1 MSTQNRLTDAEL
13 FARYLGQA
21 AELPAALRKQV
32 EATWEGAPVLAY
44 ALADLDAELRFHDSW
59 LVLGA
64 DRAAVVSDRELST
77 FARARISGV
86 SVEAGLSCRVL
97 RLHGDAGEP
106 PLCELYF
113 TQRQRRSMDG
123 LAFVLEQALEGRTVP
138 LADADRLY
146 AESVLDPVR
155 EAQALVVS
163 NKLAVVWRLLSYLAP
178 YKRRVVL
185 GTSAA
190 FGITVASMAPPLL
203 TGYLVDRVISPVQNG
218 SASGDV
224 VSTVAWLAVA
234 GIALVYVL
242 RQLCVW
248 LRLRLMTELG
258 ELVAGDLRDEVY
270 DHLHKL
276 SMSFFSRKKT
286 GSLITR
292 VSSDTDRVWEFLAF
306 GVVEVSLSVVMLL
319 GLGAILIWL
328 DWRLGLV
335 ITLPV
340 PLLCFAIYKNGQSM
354 EQLFL
359 RAWRKWS
366 RLTDVLSDTI
376 PGIRVVK
383 AFNQERREKRRFKER
398 NDDCVSEFNRI
409 HAVWTGFWP
418 LLMFGVQLTIVIV
431 WTTALPRLLS
441 DHSTLGPP
449 LSTGTFV
456 SFLLYM
462 TMFVQPIETIG
473 QVARILHRATTSAH
487 RVFEVLDTEPE
498 VRDHAEPIKLENLRG
513 AIEFKDVTFG
523 YDGVRQVI
531 RGMSFQVRPGEL
543 IGLVGPSGGGKTTL
557 INLITRFYD
566 VSGGQVLVDGIDLRA
581 LDSGAYR
588 SQVGIVLQ
596 DPYLFHG
603 SILEN
608 IRYGLPD
615 ATLEQVLE
623 AARAANAHDF
633 VCKLP
638 LGYDTIVGERGHTLS
653 GGERQRISIA
663 RAVLRNPRILILDEA
678 TSAVDTETER
688 KIQDALDRLVAGRTV
703 FAIAHRLST
712 LRRASRLFVIEN
724 GNLAEVGTHAELLD
738 KHDGIYRKLFTLQQ
752 ELHHAA

>member
-1 MSTQNRLTDAEL
+1 MSTHKKLTDAEL
-13 FARYLGQA
+13 FERYLGQA
-21 AELPAALRKQV
+21 AKLPDALRKHV
-32 EATWEGAPVLAY
+32 ETAWGGAPVVAY
-44 ALADLDAELRFHDSW
+44 ALADLDAELRFRDSW

-64 DRAAVVSDRELST
+64 EQAAIVSDGKLTS
-77 FARARISGV
+77 FARAKISGV
-86 SVEAGLSCRVL
+86 SVESGLSCRVL
-97 RLHGDAGEP
+97 RLHGPAGEP

-113 TQRQRRSMDG
+113 TQRQRRSMEG
-123 LAFVLEQALEGRTVP
+123 LAFVLEQALEGRTVSP
-138 LADADRLY
+138 ADADQLY

-155 EAQALVVS
+155 EAQALVVP

-178 YKRRVVL
+178 YKRRVLL

-190 FGITVASMAPPLL
+190 FGITVLSMAPPFVS
-203 TGYLVDRVISPVQNG
+203 GYLVDRVVGPVQRG
-218 SASGDV
+218 LVSSQAMASI
-224 VSTVAWLAVA
+224 AWLAVA
-234 GIALVYVL
+234 GIALAYML

-248 LRLRLMTELG
+248 LRLKLMAELG
-258 ELVAGDLRDEVY
+258 ELVARDLRDEVY

-292 VSSDTDRVWEFLAF
+292 VSSDTDRLWEFIAL
-306 GVVEVSLSVVMLL
+306 GVVEVSLSAVMLV
-319 GLGAILIWL
+319 GLSAILIWL

-335 ITLPV
+335 ISAPV
-340 PLLCFAIYKNGQSM
+340 PLLCFAIYKNGQQM
-354 EQLFL
+354 EELFL

-376 PGIRVVK
+376 PGMRVVK
-383 AFNQERREKRRFKER
+383 AFNQERRERRRFKAR
-398 NDDCVSEFNRI
+398 NDDVVGEFNRI
-409 HAVWTGFWP
+409 HAQWTGFWP
-418 LLMFGVQLTIVIV
+418 RLMFGLQLVIV
-431 WTTALPRLLS
+431 MVWVTALPRLLG
-441 DHSTLGPP
+441 DHSLLGPP

-462 TMFVQPIETIG
+462 TMLVQPVETVG
-473 QVARILHRATTSAH
+473 QVARMLHRATTSAH

-498 VRDHAEPIKLENLRG
+498 VRDHAEPIKLDGLRG

-531 RGMSFQVRPGEL
+531 RGMSFEVQPGEL

-566 VSGGQVLVDGIDLRA
+566 VSAGQVLVDGVDVRA
-581 LDSGAYR
+581 LDSGIYR

-615 ATLEQVLE
+615 ATLEQVLD

-633 VCKLP
+633 VCRLP

-663 RAVLRNPRILILDEA
+663 RAILRNPRILILDEA

-712 LRRASRLFVIEN
+712 LRQASRLFVIEN
-724 GNLAEVGTHAELLD
+724 GKLAEVGTHGELLD
-738 KHDGIYRKLFTLQQ
+738 KPDGIYRKLFTLQQ